1 MVNLFFSINWAI
13 VTDFVPVTDLRYSSC
28 CPAAILRFES
38 DAAAPF
44 CDELVRLTEDFD
56 FDLIQKLVLDLDN

>member
-1 MVNLFFSINWAI
+1 